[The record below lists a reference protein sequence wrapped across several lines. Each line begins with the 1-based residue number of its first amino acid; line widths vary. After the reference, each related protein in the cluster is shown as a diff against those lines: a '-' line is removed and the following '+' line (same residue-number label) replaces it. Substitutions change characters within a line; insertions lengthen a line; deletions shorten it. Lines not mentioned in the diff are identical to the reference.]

1 MTGRFA
7 PSPSGRMHLGNAFS
21 ALLAWL
27 SVRSCG
33 GTMVLRIED
42 LDPARCRA
50 EYADQVKRDLAW
62 LGLDWDVE
70 QTPQSLRAAAYREQF
85 DRLARLG
92 LVYPCYCS
100 RNELLAASAP
110 HASDGQAVYPGTCR
124 YLSQDERG
132 KKQKMPSWRVMV
144 PDETVSF
151 LDGLQGEYHE
161 NLLRGC
167 GDFIIRRA
175 DGVYAYQLAVVTDD
189 AQAGV
194 TQVVRGRDLLSSV
207 PRQMYLQRML
217 GFQTPQYY
225 HVPLLVAQD
234 GRRLSK
240 REHDLDL
247 GALQERFTPEQLV
260 GRLSYLAG
268 LQDAPVS
275 VRAKELAEAFDWRR
289 VRAENIVVDSVFFH

>member
-50 EYADQVKRDLAW
+50 EYADQVKRDLTW

-85 DRLARLG
+85 DWLAQLG

>member
-50 EYADQVKRDLAW
+50 EYADQVKRDLTW

-70 QTPQSLRAAAYREQF
+70 QTPQSLRAAAYRERF
-85 DRLARLG
+85 DRLAQLG

-247 GALQERFTPEQLV
+247 GALQGRFTPEQLV
-260 GRLSYLAG
+260 GWLSYLAG

>member
-33 GTMVLRIED
+33 GMMVLRIED

-50 EYADQVKRDLAW
+50 EYADQVKRDLTW

-85 DRLARLG
+85 DRLAQLG

-247 GALQERFTPEQLV
+247 GALQGRFTPEQLV
-260 GRLSYLAG
+260 GWLSYLAG